1 MIDLTMEELILWMI
15 TVPMLIVGF
24 YSVFAAMKRRAAI
37 RAARRSIVTCRLC
50 GHLYQDCSR
59 DSDPICPEC
68 GRANERG
75 RSRRLG

>member
-15 TVPMLIVGF
+15 SVPIVMVGLFTLI
-24 YSVFAAMKRRAAI
+24 SSLRHRASL
-37 RAARRSIVTCRLC
+37 RAARRHIVSCRVC
-50 GHLYQDCSR
+50 GHLYMDRSHER
-59 DSDPICPEC
+59 SPLCPEC